1 MPVAASR
8 PGWIVLATII
18 TYAAVRFVLEYLR
31 ADGVLALGKLTIT
44 QLQYFVLAV
53 VATAVLWAMRADSS
67 LLRATMR

>member
-44 QLQYFVLAV
+44 QLQ
-53 VATAVLWAMRADSS
+53 
-67 LLRATMR
+67 